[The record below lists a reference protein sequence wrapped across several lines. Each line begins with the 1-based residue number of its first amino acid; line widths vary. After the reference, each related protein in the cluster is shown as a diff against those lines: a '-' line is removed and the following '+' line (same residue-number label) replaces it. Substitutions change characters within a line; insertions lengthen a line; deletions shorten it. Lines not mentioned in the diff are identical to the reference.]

1 MLPLEMW
8 LCHLQKDD
16 ADDDDDDDD
25 DDDEHNFTSFTSG
38 GLHLNQN

>member
-16 ADDDDDDDD
+16 ADDDA
-25 DDDEHNFTSFTSG
+25 DEHNFTSFTSG
-38 GLHLNQN
+38 GIQLNQN